1 MHLILINLIVSDL
14 AIIFIGIP
22 VDALGAFTKGYAL
35 DVFLC
40 QSVAFVHTMF
50 GSYKSIKNAK
60 LSAIAISICFIIY
73 HFDRKFDSTN
83 SNSKFLLVLRNELF
97 VYPYCYGC
105 DTIHIYHMARA
116 VMAFAYPCN
125 IHNLKIRTNDLDI
138 CVCSSRT
145 TGYWIRDICC

>member
-50 GSYKSIKNAK
+50 GSYKSIKKGKIVRYCYLHLFHNNLK
-60 LSAIAISICFIIY
+60 VC
-73 HFDRKFDSTN
+73 TN
-83 SNSKFLLVLRNELF
+83 NLLFLRNELF
-97 VYPYCYGC
+97 IYPYCYGC

-125 IHNLKIRTNDLDI
+125 LHNLKVCTNDLVL
-138 CVCSSRT
+138 CVCSSRAT
-145 TGYWIRDICC
+145 SYWIRDICC

>member
-35 DVFLC
+35 DMFLC

-73 HFDRKFDSTN
+73 HFDR
-83 SNSKFLLVLRNELF
+83 
-97 VYPYCYGC
+97 
-105 DTIHIYHMARA
+105 
-116 VMAFAYPCN
+116 N
-125 IHNLKIRTNDLDI
+125 ITLILNF
-138 CVCSSRT
+138 
-145 TGYWIRDICC
+145 YWY